1 MQRGTMMNYII
12 NKNPDETVFNEISEI
27 IKNNDNHC
35 CCSVLKNS
43 DSLCMCKEFRDQNEG
58 GFCHCGRYYKV
69 KDYPTITIIHAP
81 ADEEYANSLACSL
94 TRQGFLVT
102 IPFYR
107 DAMQYV
113 QNQEIYQD
121 MQKTKIDRADLVF
134 VLNTSEEAVAFLEEQ
149 ICWAEDLKK
158 KIIYE
163 HNEEVKEDEA

>member
-1 MQRGTMMNYII
+1 MEYII
-12 NKNPDETVFNEISEI
+12 KKNPNQEDFDEISEI
-27 IKNNDNHC
+27 IKNNDNYC
-35 CCSVLKNS
+35 CCAIDKNE
-43 DSLCMCKEFRDQNEG
+43 DTLCMCKEFREQKEC

-113 QNQEIYQD
+113 QNQEIYQNI
-121 MQKTKIDRADLVF
+121 QKAKIDRADLVF
-134 VLNTSEEAVAFLEEQ
+134 VLNTSEEAVAFLEEE

-163 HNEEVKEDEA
+163 YNEEAKENET